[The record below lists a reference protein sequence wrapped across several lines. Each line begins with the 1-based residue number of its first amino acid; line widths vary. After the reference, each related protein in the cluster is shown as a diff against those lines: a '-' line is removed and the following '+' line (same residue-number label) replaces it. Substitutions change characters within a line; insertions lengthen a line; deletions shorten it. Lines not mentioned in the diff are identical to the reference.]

1 MILYKNKLTEHESTK
16 YLEVISNVLISRNP
30 LTRKYFGKIRNLQPH
45 TVKSMREY
53 GCSLTRTLPYKD

>member
-45 TVKSMREY
+45 TVKNMRNM
-53 GCSLTRTLPYKD
+53 GVH